1 VDVREQLIDAVTVL
15 AVEGRV
21 DSTTAPILGER
32 LAAVQ
37 SHPGARLVVDC
48 HELEYITSAGF
59 QALLQADRR
68 AVEDGRRLVLCDLNP
83 KVQQLFDLADFLDRF
98 PIVPSRDD
106 ALRLQ
111 R

>member
-1 VDVREQLIDAVTVL
+1 MDFREHLIDAVTVL

-21 DSTTAPILGER
+21 DSTTAPVLGER
-32 LAAVQ
+32 LAALQ
-37 SHPGARLVVDC
+37 ARPDARVVVDC
-48 HELEYITSAGF
+48 HEVEYITSAGF

-68 AVEDGRRLVLCDLNP
+68 AAEGGRRIVLCDLSP
-83 KVQQLFDLADFLDRF
+83 KLRQLFDLADFADRF